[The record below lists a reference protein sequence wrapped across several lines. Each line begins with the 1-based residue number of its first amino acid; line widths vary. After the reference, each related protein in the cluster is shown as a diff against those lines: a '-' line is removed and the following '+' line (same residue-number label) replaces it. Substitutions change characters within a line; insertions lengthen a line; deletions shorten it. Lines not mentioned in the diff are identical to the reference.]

1 MELSVAKG
9 EGACQN
15 SANCRKTQQKFLHPL
30 SNDTRICKSRK
41 GQGGNTA
48 SQHCFV
54 IAKSVLDADDL
65 AAICEG
71 MFKWVCLLHKYGK
84 RCFVLS
90 NACIGI
96 WLFLAALL
104 SEDTEELIP
113 STGTHLTQPTYMNE
127 PHASGGATEETNL
140 WTPLSSSWSPFGCT
154 CIDEHWTDHSM
165 HTL

>member
-1 MELSVAKG
+1 MAVDVGKVVPLLPSLTTSNMELSVAKG

-30 SNDTRICKSRK
+30 SKDTRICKSRK

-54 IAKSVLDADDL
+54 IPKSVLDADDL

-84 RCFVLS
+84 RLPLNYSVSVL
-90 NACIGI
+90 C
-96 WLFLAALL
+96 
-104 SEDTEELIP
+104 P
-113 STGTHLTQPTYMNE
+113 Q
-127 PHASGGATEETNL
+127 
-140 WTPLSSSWSPFGCT
+140 
-154 CIDEHWTDHSM
+154 
-165 HTL
+165 